1 MSDSTSKDAPATT
14 AVENADSA
22 IHVENADSAVD
33 DAPGSGGEGTPN
45 DPPPAPE
52 PQDGTVVGNEA
63 SGLARVA
70 GTGVKVVSETT
81 QAVQHAV
88 HKKVRDVAH
97 GVGSAAPVAT
107 SVAMAVD
114 GVVSIVDSAVA
125 AQHQRVRD
133 TAETITEAAVTGLRP
148 LPDTA
153 LNEKPGAA
161 KTIAVLTA
169 AAGDTMAA
177 DTDAAAVTAPMGI
190 RVDGARITTTA
201 EQLAE
206 SFPDASPTFMVFV
219 HGLASTEHWW
229 GEGNARIAADTGA
242 TAVFVRYN
250 TGLAIAANGADLAVL
265 LQSLVSGWPV
275 PVRRL
280 ILTGHSM
287 GGLVIRAA
295 CLVAQNEDM
304 EWLSLLTDVV
314 TLGTPHRGSPV
325 EQLAD
330 VALRSVAP
338 ESVVAP
344 VAELLGK
351 RSRGIKD
358 LRFGAVSEEDWD
370 GRDPDEVSTDT
381 TDPQPLPD
389 GVRLHQ
395 VVATLAKNPD
405 APTAGVVGDGLV
417 PPDSAG
423 ASIGGQLPATLLEL
437 HGVGHNGLLD
447 NEDVQQLLG
456 AVITDGAQGYSPD
469 PLVVEAA
476 LADPAGPQASV

>member
-1 MSDSTSKDAPATT
+1 MSESTPEDDLTTPAT
-14 AVENADSA
+14 ADPAEAGNADSA
-22 IHVENADSAVD
+22 EPGSAVAAAEAAS
-33 DAPGSGGEGTPN
+33 APGPDDG
-45 DPPPAPE
+45 
-52 PQDGTVVGNEA
+52 GTVVGNEA

-88 HKKVRDVAH
+88 HNKVRGVAA
-97 GVGSAAPVAT
+97 GVGDAVPVAK
-107 SVAMAVD
+107 SVVFAVD
-114 GVVSIVDSAVA
+114 GVVGIVDSAVA
-125 AQHQRVRD
+125 AQHKQVRG
-133 TAETITEAAVTGLRP
+133 TAETITDAAVIGLRAGA
-148 LPDTA
+148 PDTA

-169 AAGDTMAA
+169 AAGDSMAA
-177 DTDAAAVTAPMGI
+177 DADAAAVTAPMGI
-190 RVDGARITTTA
+190 RVDGARVTA
-201 EQLAE
+201 AADQLAE
-206 SFPDASPTFMVFV
+206 SFADASPTVMVFV

-229 GEGNARIAADTGA
+229 GEGNAQSVADAGA

-250 TGLAIAANGADLAVL
+250 TGRAIAANGADLAVL
-265 LQSLVSGWPV
+265 LQSLADNWPV
-275 PVRRL
+275 PMTRL

-295 CLVAQNEDM
+295 CLVAQAEDM
-304 EWLSLLTDVV
+304 DWLTLLTDVI
-314 TLGTPHRGSPV
+314 TLGTPHKGSPV

-370 GRDPDEVSTDT
+370 GRDPDEVATDT
-381 TDPQPLPD
+381 TDPQPLPA

-405 APTAGVVGDGLV
+405 APTADVVGDGLV
-417 PPDSAG
+417 PPGSAG
-423 ASIGGQLPATLLEL
+423 AELGGQSAETLVELP
-437 HGVGHNGLLD
+437 GVGHNGLLD
-447 NEDVQQLLG
+447 NPDVQELLG
-456 AVITDGAQGYSPD
+456 AVITGGAS
-469 PLVVEAA
+469 
-476 LADPAGPQASV
+476 ADPATGGASTDASPGADQTSV